1 VTTPDQV
8 ARRPF
13 LTAEWR
19 YLVMLNYEIP
29 PAVLEPLVPQHT
41 VLDLFEGRAL
51 ASIVG
56 FRFLNTRVLGVP
68 VPFHRDFDEVN
79 LRFYVKRPMPDGSAR
94 RGVVFVRELVP
105 RAAIAY
111 TARLFYNEPY
121 TAVPMHSRVP
131 STLLSSPG
139 RLLYGWLAHAQ
150 HQQVSVTAVGEPQP
164 LVPGSESEF
173 IAEHYWG
180 YTRQRDGSTVEY
192 QVAHP
197 SWRVWPGAAPSF
209 EADVCGLYGAAFEAP
224 LSVPPRSMF
233 VAEGSKV
240 TVYRPTR
247 LPLVRP

>member
-1 VTTPDQV
+1 MTTPDQV

-29 PAVLEPLVPQHT
+29 SAVLEPLVPKHT

-51 ASIVG
+51 ASMVG

-79 LRFYVKRPMPDGSAR
+79 LRFYVKRPMPDGSTR

-111 TARLFYNEPY
+111 TARLLYNEPY
-121 TAVPMHSRVP
+121 SALPMHSRVP
-131 STLLSSPG
+131 PRLLSSPG
-139 RLLYGWLAHAQ
+139 RLMYGWFGNAQ
-150 HQQVSVTAVGEPQP
+150 HQQVSATAVGEPQP
-164 LVPGSESEF
+164 LVPGSEPEF

-180 YTRQRDGSTVEY
+180 YTPQRDGSTVEY
-192 QVAHP
+192 QVAHS
-197 SWRVWPGAAPSF
+197 SWRVWPASDPSF
-209 EADVCGLYGAAFEAP
+209 DADVRGLYGAAFVAP

-233 VAEGSKV
+233 VAEGSPV

-247 LPLVRP
+247 LR

>member
-1 VTTPDQV
+1 
-8 ARRPF
+8 
-13 LTAEWR
+13 
-19 YLVMLNYEIP
+19 MLNFEIP
-29 PAVLEPLVPQHT
+29 PAVLEPLVPKHT
-41 VLDLFEGRAL
+41 VLDLFEGRAV

-56 FRFLNTRVLGVP
+56 FRFLNTRVLGIP

-111 TARLFYNEPY
+111 TARLCYNEPY
-121 TAVPMHSRVP
+121 TALPMHSRVP
-131 STLLSSPG
+131 PSLMPSPG
-139 RLLYGWLAHAQ
+139 RLMYGWFANAQ

-164 LVPGSESEF
+164 LVRGSEPEF

-180 YTRQRDGSTVEY
+180 YTAQRNGGTVEY

-197 SWRVWPGAAPSF
+197 SWRVWQASAPSF
-209 EADVCGLYGAAFEAP
+209 DADVRGLYGAAFVAP
-224 LSVPPRSMF
+224 LSLPPRSMF
-233 VAEGSKV
+233 VAEGSPV

-247 LPLVRP
+247 LR

>member
-1 VTTPDQV
+1 
-8 ARRPF
+8 
-13 LTAEWR
+13 
-19 YLVMLNYEIP
+19 MLNYEIP
-29 PAVLEPLVPQHT
+29 LAVLEPLVPKHT

-51 ASIVG
+51 ASMVG

-79 LRFYVKRPMPDGSAR
+79 LRFYVKRPMPDGSTR

-111 TARLFYNEPY
+111 TARLLYNEPY
-121 TAVPMHSRVP
+121 AAVPMHSRVP
-131 STLLSSPG
+131 PTLLSSPG
-139 RLLYGWLAHAQ
+139 RLMYGWFSNAQ
-150 HQQVSVTAVGEPQP
+150 HQQVSAIAVGTPQP
-164 LVPGSESEF
+164 LVPGSEPEF

-180 YTRQRDGSTVEY
+180 YTPQRDGSTVEY

-197 SWRVWPGAAPSF
+197 SWRVWPASDPSF
-209 EADVCGLYGAAFEAP
+209 DADVRGLYGAAFEAP

-233 VAEGSKV
+233 VAEGSPV

-247 LPLVRP
+247 LP

>member
-29 PAVLEPLVPQHT
+29 PAVLEPLVPKHT

-56 FRFLNTRVLGVP
+56 FRFLKTRVLGIP

-111 TARLFYNEPY
+111 TARICYNEPY
-121 TAVPMHSRVP
+121 TALPMHSRVP
-131 STLLSSPG
+131 PTLMTSPG
-139 RLLYGWLAHAQ
+139 RLMYGWFANAQ
-150 HQQVSVTAVGEPQP
+150 YQHVSVTAVGEPQP
-164 LVPGSESEF
+164 LASGSEPEF

-180 YTRQRDGSTVEY
+180 YTPQRNGSTVEY

-197 SWRVWPGAAPSF
+197 SWRVWQASAPTF
-209 EADVCGLYGAAFEAP
+209 DADVRGLYGDAFVPP
-224 LSVPPRSMF
+224 LSAPPRSMF

-247 LPLVRP
+247 LR

>member
-1 VTTPDQV
+1 MTTPDQI

-29 PAVLEPLVPQHT
+29 RAVLEPLVPAHT

-56 FRFLNTRVLGVP
+56 FRFLDTRLLGVP

-79 LRFYVKRPMPDGSAR
+79 LRFYVKRPMPDGSVR

-105 RAAIAY
+105 RRAIAV
-111 TARLFYNEPY
+111 TARLCYNEPY
-121 TAVPMHSRVP
+121 STVPMHSRVP
-131 STLLSSPG
+131 PRLVPSPG
-139 RLLYGWLAHAQ
+139 RLFYGWFGNAQ
-150 HQQVSVTAVGEPQP
+150 HQQVSVTAVGAPQP
-164 LVPGSESEF
+164 LVPDSEPAF

-180 YTRQRDGSTVEY
+180 YTRQRDGRTVEY

-197 SWRVWPGAAPSF
+197 SWRVWQGADPSF
-209 EADVCGLYGAAFEAP
+209 RADVRGLYGSAFEAP
-224 LSVPPRSMF
+224 LAAPPCSMF
-233 VAEGSKV
+233 VAEGSRV

-247 LPLVRP
+247 LP

>member
-1 VTTPDQV
+1 
-8 ARRPF
+8 
-13 LTAEWR
+13 
-19 YLVMLNYEIP
+19 MLNYEIP

-79 LRFYVKRPMPDGSAR
+79 LRFYVRRPMPDGSAR

-131 STLLSSPG
+131 STLIASPG
-139 RLLYGWLAHAQ
+139 RLLYGWFAHAQ

-209 EADVCGLYGAAFEAP
+209 EADVHGLYGAAFDAP
-224 LSVPPRSMF
+224 LSRPPRSMF
-233 VAEGSKV
+233 VAEGSEV

-247 LPLVRP
+247 LPVVRP

>member
-1 VTTPDQV
+1 
-8 ARRPF
+8 
-13 LTAEWR
+13 
-19 YLVMLNYEIP
+19 MLNYEIP
-29 PAVLEPLVPQHT
+29 SAVLEPLVPKHT

-51 ASIVG
+51 ASMVG

-79 LRFYVKRPMPDGSAR
+79 LRFYVKRPMPDGSTR
-94 RGVVFVRELVP
+94 RGVVSVRELVP

-111 TARLFYNEPY
+111 TARLLYNEPY

-131 STLLSSPG
+131 PTLRSSPG
-139 RLLYGWLAHAQ
+139 RLMYGWFGNAQ
-150 HQQVSVTAVGEPQP
+150 HQQLSVTALGAPQP
-164 LVPGSESEF
+164 LVSGSEPEF

-197 SWRVWPGAAPSF
+197 SWRVWPASDPSF
-209 EADVCGLYGAAFEAP
+209 DADVRGLYGAAFAAP

-233 VAEGSKV
+233 VAEGSPV

-247 LPLVRP
+247 LR

>member
-1 VTTPDQV
+1 
-8 ARRPF
+8 
-13 LTAEWR
+13 
-19 YLVMLNYEIP
+19 MLNYEIP
-29 PAVLEPLVPQHT
+29 LAVLEQLVPKHT

-51 ASIVG
+51 ASMVG

-79 LRFYVKRPMPDGSAR
+79 LRFYVKRPMPDGSTR

-111 TARLFYNEPY
+111 TARLLYNEPY
-121 TAVPMHSRVP
+121 SALPMHSRVP
-131 STLLSSPG
+131 PRLLSSPG
-139 RLLYGWLAHAQ
+139 RLMYGWFGNAQ
-150 HQQVSVTAVGEPQP
+150 HQQLSATAI
-164 LVPGSESEF
+164 GSEPEF

-180 YTRQRDGSTVEY
+180 YTPQRDGSTVEY

-197 SWRVWPGAAPSF
+197 SWRVWPASAPSF
-209 EADVCGLYGAAFEAP
+209 DADVRGLYGAAFVAP

-233 VAEGSKV
+233 VAEGSPV

-247 LPLVRP
+247 LR

>member
-1 VTTPDQV
+1 MTTPDQV

-29 PAVLEPLVPQHT
+29 LAVLEPLVPKHT
-41 VLDLFEGRAL
+41 TLDLFEGRAL

-56 FRFLNTRVLGVP
+56 FRFLDTRVLGIP

-79 LRFYVKRPMPDGSAR
+79 LRFYVARSMPDGSAR

-105 RAAIAY
+105 RAAIAR
-111 TARLFYNEPY
+111 TARLLYNEPY
-121 TAVPMHSRVP
+121 TALPMHSRVP
-131 STLLSSPG
+131 PALMTSPG
-139 RLLYGWLAHAQ
+139 RLMYGWYGNAQ
-150 HQQVSVTAVGEPQP
+150 YQQVSVTTIGAPQP
-164 LVPGSESEF
+164 LVRGSESEF

-180 YTRQRDGSTVEY
+180 YTPQRDGSTVEY

-197 SWRVWPGAAPSF
+197 SWRAWEASDPSF
-209 EADVCGLYGAAFEAP
+209 DADVGGLYGNAFVEP
-224 LSVPPRSMF
+224 LSAPPRSMF
-233 VAEGSKV
+233 VAEGSLV

-247 LPLVRP
+247 LR

>member
-29 PAVLEPLVPQHT
+29 LAVLEPLVPKHT

-51 ASIVG
+51 ASMVG

-79 LRFYVKRPMPDGSAR
+79 LRFYVKRPMPDGSTR

-111 TARLFYNEPY
+111 TARLLYNEPY
-121 TAVPMHSRVP
+121 AAVPMHSRVP
-131 STLLSSPG
+131 PTLLSLPG
-139 RLLYGWLAHAQ
+139 RLMYGWFSNAQ
-150 HQQVSVTAVGEPQP
+150 HQQVSATAVGTPQP
-164 LVPGSESEF
+164 LVPGSEPEF

-180 YTRQRDGSTVEY
+180 YTPQRDGSTVEY

-197 SWRVWPGAAPSF
+197 SWRVWPASDPSF
-209 EADVCGLYGAAFEAP
+209 DADVRGLYGAAFEAP

-233 VAEGSKV
+233 VAEGSPV

-247 LPLVRP
+247 LP

>member
-29 PAVLEPLVPQHT
+29 LAVLEPLVPRHT

-56 FRFLNTRVLGVP
+56 FRFLDTRLLGIP

-94 RGVVFVRELVP
+94 RGAVFVRELVP

-111 TARLFYNEPY
+111 TARLCYNEPY

-131 STLLSSPG
+131 PTRMTSPG
-139 RLLYGWLAHAQ
+139 RLMYGWFGNAQ
-150 HQQVSVTAVGEPQP
+150 HQQVSATAVGEPQP
-164 LVPGSESEF
+164 LVRGSESEF

-180 YTRQRDGSTVEY
+180 YTRQRNGSTVEY

-197 SWRVWPGAAPSF
+197 SWRVWEAESPSF
-209 EADVCGLYGAAFEAP
+209 EADVRGLYGDAFVQP

-233 VAEGSKV
+233 VAEGSRV
-240 TVYRPTR
+240 AVYRPTR
-247 LPLVRP
+247 LR

>member
-1 VTTPDQV
+1 
-8 ARRPF
+8 
-13 LTAEWR
+13 
-19 YLVMLNYEIP
+19 MLDYEIP
-29 PAVLEPLVPQHT
+29 LAVLEPLVPKHT

-51 ASIVG
+51 ASMVG

-79 LRFYVKRPMPDGSAR
+79 LRFYVKRPMPDGSTR

-111 TARLFYNEPY
+111 TARLLYNEPY

-131 STLLSSPG
+131 PTLRSSPG
-139 RLLYGWLAHAQ
+139 RLMYGWFGNAQ
-150 HQQVSVTAVGEPQP
+150 HQQLSVTALGAPQP
-164 LVPGSESEF
+164 LVSGSEPEF

-180 YTRQRDGSTVEY
+180 YTPQRDGSTVEY

-197 SWRVWPGAAPSF
+197 SWRVWPASDPSF
-209 EADVCGLYGAAFEAP
+209 DADVRGLYGAAFAAP

-233 VAEGSKV
+233 VAEGSPV

-247 LPLVRP
+247 LP

>member
-1 VTTPDQV
+1 
-8 ARRPF
+8 
-13 LTAEWR
+13 
-19 YLVMLNYEIP
+19 MLNYEIP
-29 PAVLEPLVPQHT
+29 QAVLEPLVPKHT

-121 TAVPMHSRVP
+121 AALPMHSRVP
-131 STLLSSPG
+131 PTLMSSPG
-139 RLLYGWLAHAQ
+139 RLMYGWFGNGQ
-150 HQQVSVTAVGEPQP
+150 HQQVSVTAVGEPAP
-164 LVPGSESEF
+164 LVSGSEPEF

-180 YTRQRDGSTVEY
+180 YTPQRDGSTVEY

-197 SWRVWPGAAPSF
+197 SWRVWQATAPSF
-209 EADVCGLYGAAFEAP
+209 DADVRGLYGAAFEAP
-224 LSVPPRSMF
+224 LAQPPRSMF

-247 LPLVRP
+247 LP